1 MHKMIVGII
10 QMNLIVQQLQKH
22 ARLMTLHVAMASVCH
37 VPGFVME
44 TMTVEI
50 AQMKHQSNVLPR
62 PAAATSLLVVI
73 ETVSLCAGDV
83 MEMEIALTIL
93 MRKDALIRDLL
104 LQVAQEKCSV
114 VLMELASKVTG
125 AVTEK
130 VIVLMALMRMDA
142 QLVTAP
148 AANFLLV

>member
-1 MHKMIVGII
+1 MSRVVCFVFEVYIHVTI
-10 QMNLIVQQLQKH
+10 LQ
-22 ARLMTLHVAMASVCH
+22 
-37 VPGFVME
+37 
-44 TMTVEI
+44 
-50 AQMKHQSNVLPR
+50 LPR
-62 PAAATSLLVVI
+62 PAAATSLLVVT

-93 MRKDALIRDLL
+93 MRKDVLIRDLL

-142 QLVTAP
+142 VS
-148 AANFLLV
+148 LLQ